1 MVGRV
6 PPGGGAECVPRRFI
20 RVEGM
25 ASLIDNHQRRLTY
38 LRLSVTDKC
47 NLRCWYCQP
56 AQGLPLLPHS
66 EILSYEEMLRLVG
79 LFMGLGVNKIRV
91 TGGEPLMRRD
101 LIPFLSRLKSIA
113 PDVEL
118 CLTTNGLRLAEMAT
132 ELKAAGVSRVNVSL
146 DSLRPERFRAITRVD
161 ALDRVLDGLETAL
174 ATGFEPVKI
183 NMVPLAG
190 VNDDE
195 IADFGRLT
203 LGRPLEVRFIEF
215 MPLGDGSRWRP
226 ELVVSS
232 AEVMRRLSSLGR
244 LDPIDPRPGDGPARR
259 YRIEGAAGAV
269 GFISAMTDHFCETCN
284 RLRLTAEG
292 RLRPCLLSDLEVDLK
307 VPLRDGA
314 SDAEL
319 TRIIVDSAG
328 LKPRRPDRQVHRPM
342 SSIGG

>member
-1 MVGRV
+1 
-6 PPGGGAECVPRRFI
+6 
-20 RVEGM
+20 M

-56 AQGLPLLPHS
+56 PQGPELLPHL

-79 LFMGLGVNKIRV
+79 LFKDLGMNKIRV

-101 LIPFLSRLKSIA
+101 LISFLSRLKRIA
-113 PDVEL
+113 SGVEL
-118 CLTTNGLRLAEMAT
+118 CLTTNGLLLDEMAAD
-132 ELKAAGVSRVNVSL
+132 LRAAGVARVNVSL
-146 DSLRPERFRAITRVD
+146 DSLRPERFQAITQVD
-161 ALDRVLDGLETAL
+161 ALDRVLAGLETAL
-174 ATGFEPVKI
+174 ATGFRPVKI

-195 IADFGRLT
+195 IADFGRLS
-203 LGRPLEVRFIEF
+203 LERPLEVRFIEF
-215 MPLGDGSRWRP
+215 MPLGDGGRWRP
-226 ELVVSS
+226 EMVVPS

-244 LDPIDPRPGDGPARR
+244 LEPIEPRPGDGPARR
-259 YRIEGAAGAV
+259 FRIEGAAGAV
-269 GFISAMTDHFCETCN
+269 GFISAMTDHFCQTCN

-307 VPLRDGA
+307 TPLREGA

-319 TRIIVDSAG
+319 TRIIVESAG
-328 LKPRRPDRQVHRPM
+328 LKPRRPDREVHRPM